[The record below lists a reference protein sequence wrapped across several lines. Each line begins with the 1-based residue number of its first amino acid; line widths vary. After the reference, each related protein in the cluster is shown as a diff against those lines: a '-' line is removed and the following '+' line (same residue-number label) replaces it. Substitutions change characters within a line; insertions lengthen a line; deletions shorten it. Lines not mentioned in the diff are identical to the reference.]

1 MTLKVA
7 SCRWIFLSLFFVVG
21 LSVALTTHAETHLPV
36 RAQSAALKAAL
47 IDTQNSYDATQS
59 VVGKRRDDIVS
70 TLSSSTDAERARILA
85 RRAEFA
91 GRVKPRIHNLFQ
103 NVHERSLALISRF
116 DQINGRLTTRITK
129 QKNAG
134 FGTSAAESA
143 QREASEALVAS
154 TAALTDVSSIDLDH
168 IVDAES
174 PTDAFRTLR
183 EKMGVLHDTL
193 ARTET
198 ALLHTVTLLKMASAP
213 PAFSSTSTASTTRST
228 H

>member
-91 GRVKPRIHNLFQ
+91 ERCDCVAKAPRDG
-103 NVHERSLALISRF
+103 LADPI
-116 DQINGRLTTRITK
+116 
-129 QKNAG
+129 A
-134 FGTSAAESA
+134 
-143 QREASEALVAS
+143 
-154 TAALTDVSSIDLDH
+154 
-168 IVDAES
+168 DAS
-174 PTDAFRTLR
+174 PTRRRCRHQNLPSRVAA
-183 EKMGVLHDTL
+183 GLH
-193 ARTET
+193 
-198 ALLHTVTLLKMASAP
+198 
-213 PAFSSTSTASTTRST
+213 
-228 H
+228 